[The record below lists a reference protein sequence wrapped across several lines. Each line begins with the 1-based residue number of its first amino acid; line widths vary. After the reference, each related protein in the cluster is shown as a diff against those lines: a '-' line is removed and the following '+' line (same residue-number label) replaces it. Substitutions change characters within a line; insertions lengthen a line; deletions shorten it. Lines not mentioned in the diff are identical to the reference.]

1 MAAAVKGQ
9 PLLTNTSV
17 LMKSLWTPLVSLV
30 VSMSSWP
37 VHPEGAVEFCTSTV
51 PMLGTGS
58 LWNAGSRD
66 TNELVTDADCGRR
79 AEQKLSVQG
88 KLVRGPRERSIKGK
102 KMFDSR

>member
-1 MAAAVKGQ
+1 MPG
-9 PLLTNTSV
+9 LTSTSV

-58 LWNAGSRD
+58 LWNAGSRE
-66 TNELVTDADCGRR
+66 TNELVTDADCR
-79 AEQKLSVQG
+79 AKGEARAG
-88 KLVRGPRERSIKGK
+88 GTERN
-102 KMFDSR
+102 